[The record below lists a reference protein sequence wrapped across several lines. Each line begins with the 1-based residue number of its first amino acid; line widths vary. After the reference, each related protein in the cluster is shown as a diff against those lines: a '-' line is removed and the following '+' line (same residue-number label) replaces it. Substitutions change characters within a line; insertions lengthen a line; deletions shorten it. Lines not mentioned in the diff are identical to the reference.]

1 MTLKVLLQ
9 FNVYCHFNVLHSKVQ
24 VKNNRIF
31 ATFNRMCKPFF
42 VVAVVAT
49 KSIPRKFLSH
59 KLEQLSSKS
68 DISKFQEADRYN
80 YDERFTQRKMLMWFK
95 TQGQVDSIPSCRRQV
110 SIQTYNWHRIIGKKT
125 NCILSLFWQGYC
137 DQRKNTVKY
146 F

>member
-1 MTLKVLLQ
+1 MNLKVLLQ
-9 FNVYCHFNVLHSKVQ
+9 FNVYCHFNVLPSKVQ

-95 TQGQVDSIPSCRRQV
+95 T
-110 SIQTYNWHRIIGKKT
+110 
-125 NCILSLFWQGYC
+125 
-137 DQRKNTVKY
+137 
-146 F
+146 